1 MSKARDISTD
11 GLGVGISSAGVSIGS
26 SITTIDFIGAGNTVI
41 QVGQTARVSIAGG
54 TAAGE
59 AVLNTSGTKSPFIV
73 SHTHIKESVTL
84 DDAGTGEADDCNIVT
99 EAATLIFDDS
109 VILTVGEGKT
119 LIPDLYNVYRNSPKY

>member
-1 MSKARDISTD
+1 MSKARDIAID

-26 SITTIDFIGAGNTVI
+26 SITTIDFVGAGNTFAVS
-41 QVGQTARVSIAGG
+41 GQTVSVSIAGG

-99 EAATLIFDDS
+99 TESTFTVDDN
-109 VILTVGEGKT
+109 VVLTVGEGKT
-119 LIPDLYNVYRNSPKY
+119 VIPDLYNVYDESPAR

>member
-109 VILTVGEGKT
+109 VTLTVGEGKT
-119 LIPDLYNVYRNSPKY
+119 LIPDLYNVYDNSPKY

>member
-1 MSKARDISTD
+1 MSKARDIAAD

-26 SITTIDFIGAGNTVI
+26 SITTIDFIGVGNTVI

-109 VILTVGEGKT
+109 VTLTVGEGKT
-119 LIPDLYNVYRNSPKY
+119 LIPDLYNVYDNSPKY

>member
-26 SITTIDFIGAGNTVI
+26 SITTIDFIGAGNTFSVT
-41 QVGQTARVSIAGG
+41 GHTARVSIAGG